1 MHPHLR
7 VYPESLDYAS
17 SETSPATVRVSLGAL
32 LPLLTLAHRHNYLW
46 LQDFLDDEVCVLC
59 PFWSGTPYEMLIIP
73 RQHGPHLYRAEASD
87 RAARPW
93 IYEVPRERPA

>member
-7 VYPESLDYAS
+7 VYPSSTERAA

-46 LQDFLDDEVCVLC
+46 LQDFLDDEVCV
-59 PFWSGTPYEMLIIP
+59 TPDL
-73 RQHGPHLYRAEASD
+73 
-87 RAARPW
+87 
-93 IYEVPRERPA
+93 YEVLRSFGCHRPSAG